1 MSAGTR
7 PEAAEPRV
15 EVRSFHAV
23 FDLERR
29 IYRVDR
35 LRLNPAGVPVR
46 GVLYFAGLS
55 IVVAVAARL
64 PVVGWAL
71 GRLPW
76 FIRYLAAPG
85 ALAALLAMLRVDGRP
100 FHRSMG
106 PMLRLVTGPRTM
118 SRLSPCQP
126 FGTIWRPRGLVLIPD
141 GSDPH
146 IRDFRYRGP
155 GAALV
160 LREHERIAF
169 ARVGSATA
177 ADVPAIRGVV
187 NARPLAVGRV
197 VGVPRGGTLVVR
209 RVRPASGGTASR
221 RPRR

>member
-1 MSAGTR
+1 MSDGAR
-7 PEAAEPRV
+7 PEAADARV

-55 IVVAVAARL
+55 VLLAIAARV
-64 PVVGWAL
+64 PVAGWPL

-100 FHRSMG
+100 FHRSIG
-106 PMLRLVTGPRTM
+106 PLMRLGTGPRTV
-118 SRLSPCQP
+118 SRFSPCHP
-126 FGTIWRPRGLVLIPD
+126 VGAIWKPPGLVFIPD
-141 GSDPH
+141 GSDPQ

-160 LREHERIAF
+160 LCEHERIEF
-169 ARVGSATA
+169 GSASPRA
-177 ADVPAIRGVV
+177 VGGVV
-187 NARPLAVGRV
+187 NARPLAVGRIV
-197 VGVPRGGTLVVR
+197 RVPRGRTLVVR
-209 RVRPASGGTASR
+209 RTRSPSR
-221 RPRR
+221 GRAAAGRPRR